1 MTEASDK
8 TRETNSLPFDR
19 SSGETPSPVKFSEH
33 EVQTSYVRGA
43 IPGIGLAGCAY
54 PFCMTSIVLIFGAI
68 YAASLDEIFEGI
80 FFLGFFSFFAGIF
93 GLLIAGFTGLLSITL
108 VIVMNRSLG
117 YPLDARSAA
126 ISAGSLAGYAPTVW
140 ILFFDGFGRNYTAMA
155 AVGFLGPILAM
166 TLGAIGAAWASNA
179 YGGYDLAIASRRKK
193 SRLSI
198 MNMMIATTW
207 IAVTFAIANVFGGL
221 GFAVAAAG
229 WFFLQAVMLS
239 IIHLYRKLRKRAKN
253 D

>member
-1 MTEASDK
+1 MNDSDSNPF
-8 TRETNSLPFDR
+8 ENSTADAVKYI
-19 SSGETPSPVKFSEH
+19 GPVRFCEH
-33 EVQTSYVRGA
+33 EVQASYISGSF
-43 IPGIGLAGCAY
+43 IGIALAGCAY
-54 PFCMTSIVLIFGAI
+54 PFCLACMIWTFRVIFTTSFDKI
-68 YAASLDEIFEGI
+68 LDEIFI
-80 FFLGFFSFFAGIF
+80 LAFASLFGATI
-93 GLLIAGFTGLLSITL
+93 GLLVAAISGLFSIALL
-108 VIVMNRSLG
+108 IVMNRSLG

-126 ISAGSLAGYAPTVW
+126 ISAGSLAGYASTVW
-140 ILFFDGFGRNYTAMA
+140 ILFLDGGIGVNYSA
-155 AVGFLGPILAM
+155 AAGFLGPMLAM
-166 TLGAIGAAWASNA
+166 TLGAIGAAWASNV
-179 YGGYDLAIASRRKK
+179 YGGYELAIASRRKK

-198 MNMMIATTW
+198 LHMMIATTW

>member
-1 MTEASDK
+1 MNDSDS
-8 TRETNSLPFDR
+8 NPFED
-19 SSGETPSPVKFSEH
+19 STADAVKYIGPVRFCEH

-43 IPGIGLAGCAY
+43 LPGIGLAGCAY
-54 PFCMTSIVLIFGAI
+54 PFFTTSIVLIFGAI
-68 YAASLDEIFEGI
+68 YAASSLDEIFEGI
-80 FFLGFFSFFAGIF
+80 FFLGFFSFFAGII

-140 ILFFDGFGRNYTAMA
+140 ILFLDGGIGVNYTAMA

-166 TLGAIGAAWASNA
+166 TLGAIGAARASNA

-229 WFFLQAVMLS
+229 WFFLQGIMLS
-239 IIHLYRKLRKRAKN
+239 IIHLYRTLRKRVRK
-253 D
+253 